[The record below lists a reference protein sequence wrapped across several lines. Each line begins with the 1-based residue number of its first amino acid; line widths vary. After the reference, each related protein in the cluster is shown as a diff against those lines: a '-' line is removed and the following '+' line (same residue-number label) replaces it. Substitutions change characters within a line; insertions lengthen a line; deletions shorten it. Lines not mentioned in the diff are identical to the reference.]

1 MSTIILK
8 IQPAD
13 KFQEVHVLSNQNGLS
28 SDKVYSVK
36 LNELPHFIVNQ
47 GNVKEVH
54 FKGTPAFAQKVID
67 DTKVEELTKYSES
80 KILYYINDA
89 SIRNTIQ

>member
-13 KFQEVHVLSNQNGLS
+13 KFQEVHVLSNQNGVS

-54 FKGTPAFAQKVID
+54 FEENMDEYLEYTVKPNFKEVGKVLGSRVKLLQDALNKRNFA
-67 DTKVEELTKYSES
+67 
-80 KILYYINDA
+80 
-89 SIRNTIQ
+89 